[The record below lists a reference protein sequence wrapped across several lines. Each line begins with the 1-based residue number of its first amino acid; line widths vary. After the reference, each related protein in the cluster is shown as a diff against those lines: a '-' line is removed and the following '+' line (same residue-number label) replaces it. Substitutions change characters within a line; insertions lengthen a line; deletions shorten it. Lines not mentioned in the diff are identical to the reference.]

1 MDNDDAPTRRDDEGK
16 HRMRLVRIGEYGGEV
31 PAIVAADGT
40 YRDVSSMI
48 DDFDPAFFAGDG
60 MQLLRELDV
69 TSLPA
74 VTGRVGAPIARP
86 STILCVGLNYVD
98 HANESG
104 MKIPEEPVL
113 FTKTPN
119 CLVGP
124 NDNVLIPRGATKV
137 DYEVELAVV
146 IGKQCRYLAS
156 PEQALSHIAGFTISN
171 DVSEREWQMNGGAGQ
186 WLKGKSCETFNP
198 CGPELVTPDEVDLSG
213 GLDLWCDVNGE
224 RRQSGSTDDM
234 IFNVA
239 TILHY
244 VSQFMVLEPG
254 DLVNTGTPP
263 GVAMG
268 MAEPGYLHAGDVITL
283 GVSGLGEQR
292 QELVSS

>member
-1 MDNDDAPTRRDDEGK
+1 MDNDDARTRRHDEGK
-16 HRMRLVRIGEYGGEV
+16 HTMRLVRIGEYGGEV
-31 PAIVAADGT
+31 PAIVAADGS
-40 YRDVSSMI
+40 YRDVSSVI
-48 DDFDPAFFAGDG
+48 DDFDPAFFAGGG

-69 TSLPA
+69 TALPA

-104 MKIPEEPVL
+104 MKIPDEPVL
-113 FTKTPN
+113 FTKAPN

-124 NDNVLIPRGATKV
+124 NDNVVIPRGATRV

-146 IGKQCRYLAS
+146 IGKQCRYLES
-156 PEQALSHIAGFTISN
+156 PEQAISHVAGFTVCN

-198 CGPELVTPDEVDLSG
+198 CGPALVTPDEVDLAA

-239 TILHY
+239 TILHH

-268 MAEPGYLHAGDVITL
+268 MAEPGYLHAGDVMTL

-292 QELVSS
+292 QELVSA